1 MLSAT
6 ALCAGEWSGLLD
18 SSLLSDHPA
27 WDCPRSSVY
36 NTPGTVFFFYFKLFI
51 RHCNFCGRAPQAA
64 KSKIYL
70 TDFCLQMRSIPRN
83 PPKPIWQ
90 TFVCQL
96 ASIPGPMNKPLTDFC
111 LSIFVSQ
118 TWGPLTDFCLSNCST
133 GKGASGGV
141 PSCYGCRW
149 QTFVCQIWSTGSD
162 VGCHWQTFVCQIWST
177 GGGMLPLTDLCL
189 SNLIRPPRLGKNY
202 VKIHRFWTL
211 LGLPGK

>member
-1 MLSAT
+1 
-6 ALCAGEWSGLLD
+6 
-18 SSLLSDHPA
+18 
-27 WDCPRSSVY
+27 
-36 NTPGTVFFFYFKLFI
+36 
-51 RHCNFCGRAPQAA
+51 
-64 KSKIYL
+64 
-70 TDFCLQMRSIPRN
+70 MRSIPRN

-96 ASIPGPMNKPLTDFC
+96 ASIPGPLNKPLTDFC

-177 GGGMLPLTDLCL
+177 GGGMLPLTDFCL
-189 SNLIRPPRLGKNY
+189 SNLIHPPRLFKNY
-202 VKIHRFWTL
+202 IKIHRFWTL
-211 LGLPGK
+211 LGLPRKYLFFGPKNLILATHPEFAKFVSKSMDSKHFWADPGKICFSRSNTGFWQPSQN